1 MGLISDGTTIFNGG
15 SMSSGIGG
23 SMVFIKKLTA
33 SSSSTLTF
41 HHGTSGVILDSTFKE
56 YLFTFKNI
64 HTSGND
70 IKFFMQ
76 GNAVGGSGFDET
88 ITSTYFRALHK
99 EDNSATSLTYEA
111 GQDQAQG
118 TSSHELIDALGSDND
133 QCVGGS
139 MTLYNPG
146 STTFVKHFTSI
157 CSNTHSG
164 DYAHTVFTGGYFNTT
179 TAIDEIQFKP
189 GSGNFDV
196 GDICLYGIA

>member
-1 MGLISDGTTIFNGG
+1 MAVISNAVTIADAGAFSASLGALTLIKTITVSSAAGTVSFVDGT
-15 SMSSGIGG
+15 SSVVLDDTYPIYKFE
-23 SMVFIKKLTA
+23 FI
-33 SSSSTLTF
+33 
-41 HHGTSGVILDSTFKE
+41 
-56 YLFTFKNI
+56 NI
-64 HTSGND
+64 HPSNNTTHFSFQANV
-70 IKFFMQ
+70 
-76 GNAVGGSGFDET
+76 AGGSGFDET

-164 DYAHTVFTGGYFNTT
+164 DYAQNVFTGGYFNTT